1 MDKRKPMTPRR
12 TLLKAAPLGLLLGS
26 PLALPLAALAQAP
39 FAVAL
44 PSEASAALA
53 GAQVAGT
60 GRLRYFGFGIYDA
73 TLWVAPGFRAD
84 SYAQHAHALD
94 ITYLRALTG
103 RDIAERSLTE
113 MQRLGPMAPEQTQ
126 GWLAT
131 MTAMFPD
138 VKAGDRLT
146 GLHTPGVGARFWFN
160 GQPRRAVPDPEF
172 SRRFFGIWLSDTTS
186 EPTMRSQL
194 LAGTAA

>member
-1 MDKRKPMTPRR
+1 MLKRR
-12 TLLKAAPLGLLLGS
+12 TLLEMGPLGLLLGS
-26 PLALPLAALAQAP
+26 PWAMPLAALAQAQV
-39 FAVAL
+39 AAAL
-44 PSEASAALA
+44 PSEVGTALA
-53 GAQVAGT
+53 GAQAAGT

-73 TLWVAPGFRAD
+73 TLWVFPGFRAD

-94 ITYLRALTG
+94 IAYLRVLTG

-126 GWLAT
+126 GWLTA

-138 VKAGDRLT
+138 VKAGDRLI

-160 GQPRRAVPDPEF
+160 GQPRGAVPDPEF
-172 SRRFFGIWLSDTTS
+172 SRRFFGIWLANATS
-186 EPTMRSQL
+186 ESTLRSQL
-194 LAGTAA
+194 LAGTTA